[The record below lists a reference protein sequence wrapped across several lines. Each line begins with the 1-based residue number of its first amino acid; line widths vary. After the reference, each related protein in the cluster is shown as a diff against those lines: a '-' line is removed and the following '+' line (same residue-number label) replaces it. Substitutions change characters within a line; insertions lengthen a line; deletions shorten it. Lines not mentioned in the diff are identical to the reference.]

1 MANDRY
7 STLYE
12 VGDEEKTPED
22 YRKYYHGRT
31 AILLTLILALVA
43 VFFVFPF
50 FGSISI
56 PWDDVIRCI
65 VTFDTDTQFGKIV
78 WNVRLVRLVGGIL
91 AGAGLAVCGVVMQC
105 ILKNPLASPYTLGL
119 SNAAAFGAA
128 FSIVFV
134 GTGSMSSSFI
144 SIDNP
149 FVTTLFAFLFSMFAT
164 GIILLLTKVTK
175 VSAETMVLAGVAI
188 SAIFSALLSFTQYVA
203 SDSQLGNIVSW
214 MFGNVGK
221 ATWSWDIIILGVLI
235 PATGYFMI
243 KRWDYNAM
251 DAGDEAAKSL
261 GVDTRRERIVGLV
274 ISSLLCSV
282 IVSFFGIIAFVG
294 LLGPHIA
301 RMIIGGDHRYLIP
314 ASMAIG
320 ALIIVVS
327 DQVGMNILSPEVIP
341 VGIITS
347 MIGGPLFIYLL
358 IRGYKR

>member
-1 MANDRY
+1 MVDERY
-7 STLYE
+7 SALYE
-12 VGDEEKTPED
+12 VGDEESSPEE
-22 YRKYYHGRT
+22 YKKYYRGRT
-31 AILLTLILALVA
+31 VILLIIILTLVA
-43 VFFVFPF
+43 IFFIFPF
-50 FGSISI
+50 FGSLKI
-56 PWDDVIRCI
+56 PWTDVIRCI
-65 VTFDTDTQFGKIV
+65 VTFDTDSQFGKVV
-78 WNVRLVRLVGGIL
+78 WNVRIVRLIGGIL

-134 GTGSMSSSFI
+134 GTGSMATSFI

-149 FVTTLFAFLFSMFAT
+149 FVTTLFAFGFSMMAT
-164 GIILLLTKVTK
+164 AIILLLTKVTK

-188 SAIFSALLSFTQYVA
+188 SAIFAALLSFTQYVA
-203 SDSQLGNIVSW
+203 TDSQLGNIVSW

-221 ATWSWDIIILGVLI
+221 ATWSWDLMILGVLI
-235 PATGYFMI
+235 PATGYFLI
-243 KRWDYNAM
+243 RRWDYNAM

-261 GVDTRRERIVGLV
+261 GVDTRRERIVGLM
-274 ISSLLCSV
+274 ISSLLCSA

-301 RMIIGGDHRYLIP
+301 RMIVGGDHRYLIP

-320 ALIIVVS
+320 ALIIAVS
-327 DQVGMNILSPEVIP
+327 DQVGMNILSPEVVP

-358 IRGYKR
+358 IKGYRK